1 MREKKRK
8 KKRFNKQKQKHRK
21 SIELECIPHCVLCN
35 RVRCYWKT
43 ALAVKSGTK
52 HGASA
57 RNAACAFA
65 TNQSGIGK
73 NWLPRK
79 RAKKGFSDCSRLAT
93 RTSEKYFLPFYDSC
107 LSFLFSRVSRMEVS
121 FSFSKILASWA
132 TKRRSEN
139 VLSEEFDNKTKS
151 RRWSETQMRKYL
163 DALLLCEPLKRE
175 WIPQLTYHNI
185 E

>member
-1 MREKKRK
+1 MERVHEMQHVLSPQTKAESERIDCQEKELKRD
-8 KKRFNKQKQKHRK
+8 FQ
-21 SIELECIPHCVLCN
+21 IVLDSL
-35 RVRCYWKT
+35 
-43 ALAVKSGTK
+43 LA
-52 HGASA
+52 A
-57 RNAACAFA
+57 
-65 TNQSGIGK
+65 
-73 NWLPRK
+73 
-79 RAKKGFSDCSRLAT
+79 
-93 RTSEKYFLPFYDSC
+93 SEKYFLPFYDSC
-107 LSFLFSRVSRMEVS
+107 SSFLFSRVSRMEVS